1 MSRPERWGGTS
12 RVVTVLDA
20 ARETARRWI
29 DGAGTLGA
37 AETAG
42 SRLAAVAR
50 RSWLYRWITAE
61 PEPEVVVIDLRET
74 YTVGPVLSLL
84 DRCLGVLG
92 PPAREWGRRLRPLWE
107 ESWIREMGA
116 SVAGPIETSRT
127 GRMVAAT
134 LEPPDVERRQN
145 EEQ

>member
-29 DGAGTLGA
+29 EGARTVGA
-37 AETAG
+37 AETVG
-42 SRLAAVAR
+42 RRITAVAR
-50 RSWLYRWITAE
+50 RSWLYRWLTAE

-74 YTVGPVLSLL
+74 YTVGPVLAVL
-84 DRCLGVLG
+84 DRCLAVLG
-92 PPAREWGRRLRPLWE
+92 PPVRAWIRRVRPLWE
-107 ESWIREMGA
+107 ESWIRAMGT

-127 GRMVAAT
+127 GRMLAAA
-134 LEPPDVERRQN
+134 LEPPDVERRR
-145 EEQ
+145 EDEQ